1 MADFAERGRVDSV
14 EDWNKY
20 CHYVAGL
27 VGIGLSRLFHA
38 SGLEDDWFE
47 SKADATAN
55 SMGLFLQKT
64 NIIRDYMED
73 ILETRI
79 FWPTEIWSL
88 YTDKLENFKEPE
100 HIKPAIACLNHL
112 ITNALEHVPAVLSY
126 LEHIKEDSVFTFCAI
141 PQVMAIATLALCYNN
156 PNVFKGV
163 VKIRRGETA
172 KVLSS
177 SFLLYPFAPTNIFWY
192 LLIYRYSHLLKA
204 LIQSNTTSI
213 IWCRR

>member
-1 MADFAERGRVDSV
+1 MGNGMADFAERGRVDSV
-14 EDWNKY
+14 DDWNKY

-100 HIKPAIACLNHL
+100 HIK
-112 ITNALEHVPAVLSY
+112 
-126 LEHIKEDSVFTFCAI
+126 EDSVFTFCAI

-177 SFLLYPFAPTNIFWY
+177 SFLFTPLLQLTSSGIY
-192 LLIYRYSHLLKA
+192 LSIDIHIY
-204 LIQSNTTSI
+204 
-213 IWCRR
+213 